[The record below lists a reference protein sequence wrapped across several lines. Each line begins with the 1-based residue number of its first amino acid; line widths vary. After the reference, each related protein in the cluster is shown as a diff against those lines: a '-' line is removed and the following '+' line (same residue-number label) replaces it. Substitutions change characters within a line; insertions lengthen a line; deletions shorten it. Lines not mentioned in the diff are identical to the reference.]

1 MNTADRQDISLS
13 VILLILLAVIIFS
26 GVFMWMPHH
35 NSGWMGSEY
44 SQGMMHNWP
53 GNR

>member
-1 MNTADRQDISLS
+1 MNTADRQDITLS

-35 NSGWMGSEY
+35 GSGWMGQDY
-44 SQGMMHNWP
+44 PRHMYNIVT
-53 GNR
+53 